1 MDIVI
6 GILLIVSFLLFA
18 VYAMRGGNLMMGF
31 LFMAIL
37 WAGLGAI
44 AGVTVWNDPTGTMLD
59 INTGI
64 FQNGPTSYG
73 SSAAII
79 IFGSWFGEIL
89 VETGIAKTLI
99 RKAVELGGDHPAFTC
114 SLLSILVAIIFCTA
128 YGVGA
133 VIAIGCIVFPIL
145 LSLGIPKPLAASSFL
160 MAVGCGLYFNKS
172 WFTLF
177 EGLME
182 GISFSATYK
191 LFAAIAFGVQLLATI
206 LMIVVVMRCQQSKRQ
221 SVSAWAAGTPLEDGK
236 QEANFLACLTP
247 LISPV
252 LSIACNVQVIP
263 SILIAVLWATFW
275 TGYFKE
281 PKKLSTL
288 MQKTFANGVASIGLV
303 LGMLMMIQMYQQA
316 AKVCAPLLAPI
327 LSPIMPE
334 NTFLLVVIFALLA
347 FLALFRGPF
356 TVWGAGGATLTMM
369 QGLNLYPVHVLFP
382 LFFIP
387 STAINGSIC
396 PTQSWCVWA
405 IGYTKITTKEY
416 LRTVLPFALAVAFV
430 LQFVAYFVFANGF

>member
-79 IFGSWFGEIL
+79 MFGSWFGEVL

-114 SLLSILVAIIFCTA
+114 SLLSVLVAVIFCTA

-133 VIAIGCIVFPIL
+133 VIAIG
-145 LSLGIPKPLAASSFL
+145 
-160 MAVGCGLYFNKS
+160 
-172 WFTLF
+172 
-177 EGLME
+177 
-182 GISFSATYK
+182 
-191 LFAAIAFGVQLLATI
+191 VQLLATI
-206 LMIVVVMRCQQSKRQ
+206 LMIIVVMRRQQSKARA
-221 SVSAWAAGTPLEDGK
+221 VSAWAAGAPLEDGK

-263 SILIAVLWATFW
+263 SILIAVIWGTFW

-430 LQFVAYFVFANGF
+430 LQFVAYVVFANGF